1 MKTITTL
8 SEATPVEIDTK
19 LSEFQQVEAQ
29 ARIKYNRINAS
40 LTMSEADRARDF
52 YRHSPYTT
60 DDLDEAYN
68 ALADAIAKILPLEAE
83 YNSRPWNRYY
93 HVNNVNGHIHRNI
106 SCTSCYPDTQYLWR
120 TDLSGLTDVEVVE
133 REAYNACSV
142 CMPIAPAEQKEAR
155 KRYNAEQREARRLEK
170 EAKKDEKLKKKAE
183 RALKF
188 LAKVEAIVEKNYG
201 GWDKLFTEY
210 SAHGHDGRKNL
221 YRSTFDLQTTVGD
234 YLMDEMKERNG
245 ERRWGTDPKAIVKEA
260 TDKGLLALVTKV

>member
-1 MKTITTL
+1 MSVRLDPELHPGLYAAFDILCDRPMTEEFVLPDFKTRCALTSTTKLAKIHSMKTITTL

-68 ALADAIAKILPLEAE
+68 ALADAIAKIPPLEAE

-106 SCTSCYPDTQYLWR
+106 SCTSCYPDTQYL
-120 TDLSGLTDVEVVE
+120 
-133 REAYNACSV
+133 
-142 CMPIAPAEQKEAR
+142 
-155 KRYNAEQREARRLEK
+155 
-170 EAKKDEKLKKKAE
+170 
-183 RALKF
+183 
-188 LAKVEAIVEKNYG
+188 
-201 GWDKLFTEY
+201 
-210 SAHGHDGRKNL
+210 
-221 YRSTFDLQTTVGD
+221 
-234 YLMDEMKERNG
+234 
-245 ERRWGTDPKAIVKEA
+245 
-260 TDKGLLALVTKV
+260 